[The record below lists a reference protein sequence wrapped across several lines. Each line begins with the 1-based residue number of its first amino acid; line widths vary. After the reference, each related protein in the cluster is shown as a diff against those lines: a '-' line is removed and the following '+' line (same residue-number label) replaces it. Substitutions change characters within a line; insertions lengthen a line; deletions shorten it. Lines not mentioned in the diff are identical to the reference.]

1 MISFDLGLL
10 LASIGLA
17 FAAIMSVPSAA
28 VVICSA
34 VAFHVQRRKCINA
47 GNVNVELGAEADSQR
62 NEKKKP
68 SW

>member
-28 VVICSA
+28 VAIYSA

-47 GNVNVELGAEADSQR
+47 GNVSAERGVEAD
-62 NEKKKP
+62 
-68 SW
+68 